1 MKRYVNSSTEPDY
14 VDSYFSDRTK
24 SSLKKLTLNGKFDKL
39 VNLIK
44 SDPLCA
50 PISSISSDRY
60 TINYRDHSNY
70 EVGEAVERMYKVLND
85 YVAENSKVNTGV
97 ADDKEIY
104 DEAVFA
110 RISKVLDNL
119 NKYQNE
125 VDRIADEAV
134 QYYIGSDEAWYAD
147 LRTDIYQSLREF
159 VSKTADVDYL
169 NYYLGDD
176 NYDRLYKISSNLAE
190 KFANKYGITLMYE
203 DD

>member
-14 VDSYFSDRTK
+14 VDSYFSARTE
-24 SSLKKLTLNGKFDKL
+24 SSLKELALNGKFDKL
-39 VNLIK
+39 VNFIK

-50 PISSISSDRY
+50 PISSICVDKY
-60 TINYRDHSNY
+60 TINYRDHSSY
-70 EVGEAVERMYKVLND
+70 EVGEAVEQMYKLIND
-85 YVAENSKVNTGV
+85 YVAKNSAVNTDV

-104 DEAVFA
+104 DEAIFA

-119 NKYQNE
+119 NKYKHD

-134 QYYIGSDEAWYAD
+134 QYYISSDEVWYED

-176 NYDRLYKISSNLAE
+176 NYDKLYEISSNIAE